1 MFCCACEFGSQACAR
16 AIPPDVSDN
25 GFLPPVPHK
34 LTSRSIAPQVTVSR
48 FLFQT
53 RLSSFMLQLLPAID
67 LLEGRCVRLRQG
79 NYNDSTVFSDDP
91 VEMALRWRDAGA
103 ERLHLVDL
111 DGAKKGTPVNQEV
124 VRRIIAATGLPC
136 QLGGGIRSEESVRS
150 TIEQTGVDRVII
162 GTKALREPDW
172 FAEICGRFPN
182 QLALG
187 LDARDSMVAT
197 DGWLEVS
204 KVSVTELAGKFV
216 DVPLAAVIYTN
227 IANDGMMQGID
238 QQTLEDFRI
247 LADMGLPVIASGGVT
262 TMDDIANLKSI
273 AASHPNLIGAITGR
287 AIYEGTI
294 DVRETIAFLKA

>member
-1 MFCCACEFGSQACAR
+1 
-16 AIPPDVSDN
+16 
-25 GFLPPVPHK
+25 
-34 LTSRSIAPQVTVSR
+34 
-48 FLFQT
+48 
-53 RLSSFMLQLLPAID
+53 MLQLLPAID
-67 LLEGRCVRLRQG
+67 LLDGRCVRLRQG
-79 NYNDSTVFSDDP
+79 NYDDSTVFSDDP
-91 VEMALRWRDAGA
+91 VEMALRWRDEGA

-111 DGAKKGTPVNQEV
+111 DGAKAGKPVNQDV
-124 VRRIIAATGLPC
+124 VRRIIQATGLPC
-136 QLGGGIRSEESVRS
+136 QLGGGIRSEDSVRS

-162 GTKALREPDW
+162 GTKALRDPDW
-172 FAEICGRFPN
+172 FTAMCDRFPN

-204 KVSVTELAGKFV
+204 TVSVIELAQRFV

-238 QQTLEDFRI
+238 QQTMDDFCT

-262 TMDDIANLKSI
+262 TMDDISALKQI
-273 AASHPNLIGAITGR
+273 AAEHPNLIGAITGR

-294 DVRETIAFLKA
+294 NVRDTIQFLKS

>member
-1 MFCCACEFGSQACAR
+1 
-16 AIPPDVSDN
+16 
-25 GFLPPVPHK
+25 
-34 LTSRSIAPQVTVSR
+34 
-48 FLFQT
+48 
-53 RLSSFMLQLLPAID
+53 MLQLLPAID
-67 LLEGRCVRLRQG
+67 LLDGRCVRLRQG
-79 NYNDSTVFSDDP
+79 NYDDSTVFSDDP
-91 VEMALRWRDAGA
+91 VEMALRWRDEGA

-111 DGAKKGTPVNQEV
+111 DGAKAGRPVNQDV
-124 VRRIIAATGLPC
+124 VRRIIQATGLPC

-150 TIEQTGVDRVII
+150 TIEHTGVDRVII

-172 FAEICGRFPN
+172 FAAMCDKFPN

-204 KVSVTELAGKFV
+204 KVSVTQLAQRFV
-216 DVPLAAVIYTN
+216 GVPLAAVIYTN

-238 QQTLEDFRI
+238 QQTLDDFCT

-262 TMDDIANLKSI
+262 TMDDISALKKI
-273 AASHPNLIGAITGR
+273 ASEHPNLIGAITGR

-294 DVRETIAFLKA
+294 NVQDTILFLKS

>member
-1 MFCCACEFGSQACAR
+1 
-16 AIPPDVSDN
+16 
-25 GFLPPVPHK
+25 
-34 LTSRSIAPQVTVSR
+34 
-48 FLFQT
+48 
-53 RLSSFMLQLLPAID
+53 MLQLLPAID

-79 NYNDSTVFSDDP
+79 NYDDSTVFSDDP
-91 VEMALRWRDAGA
+91 VDMALRWLDEGA

-111 DGAKKGTPVNQEV
+111 DGAKAGRPVNQDI
-124 VRRIIAATGLPC
+124 VRRIITATGLPC
-136 QLGGGIRSEESVRS
+136 QLGGGIRSEDSVRS
-150 TIEQTGVDRVII
+150 TIDQTGVDRVIV

-172 FAEICGRFPN
+172 FAEMCARFPN

-204 KVSVTELAGKFV
+204 KISVTDLAQRFV
-216 DVPLAAVIYTN
+216 GLPLAAVIYTN

-238 QQTLEDFRI
+238 QQTLDDFCI

-262 TMDDIANLKSI
+262 TMDDIAALKKI
-273 AASHPNLIGAITGR
+273 AASHPNLIGVITGR

-294 DVRETIAFLKA
+294 SVRETIEFLKA

>member
-1 MFCCACEFGSQACAR
+1 MSVRTGHRGRTWATPLKFSNQAF
-16 AIPPDVSDN
+16 PLLVSLELV
-25 GFLPPVPHK
+25 FQSITPRI
-34 LTSRSIAPQVTVSR
+34 TSFR

-53 RLSSFMLQLLPAID
+53 LSSSFMLQLLPAID

-79 NYNDSTVFSDDP
+79 NYDDSTVFSDDP
-91 VEMALRWRDAGA
+91 VEMALRWRDEGA

-111 DGAKKGTPVNQEV
+111 DGAKAGKPVNQDV

-150 TIEQTGVDRVII
+150 TIEETGVDRVII

-172 FAEICGRFPN
+172 FAEICARFPN

-294 DVRETIAFLKA
+294 DVREAIAFLKA